1 MPRIKTC
8 EELCFNPSRPD
19 LGWRQKISLN
29 FYFPS
34 FSRCFKS
41 FYDGLKGIWTYFT
54 PCSSVS
60 VVNFWAGKCQLGW
73 VQTIPPQNLKLNYCH
88 LSDWILLEISQGDY
102 LAWKLQLLTSGSW
115 TMLIYKEFS
124 VKDFNGNCYIHLII
138 FMFLVLEVYCSFHFP
153 SHVCTYTCYSSGIW
167 HYLHWKLTVLK

>member
-34 FSRCFKS
+34 FLRCFKS

-124 VKDFNGNCYIHLII
+124 PFIFLLTFALIR
-138 FMFLVLEVYCSFHFP
+138 VTRLEYDIICTENWRCSNR
-153 SHVCTYTCYSSGIW
+153 
-167 HYLHWKLTVLK
+167 